1 MLLFDL
7 VQDVPHAF
15 LLGLHVE
22 GVVFVGLDLERDAL
36 HDLKAIGL
44 EADALDGVI
53 AHQAHLADAELL
65 EDLRPDAV
73 VTFVGLVPEVEVGID
88 GVEALFLEL
97 VGAYLLHQTDAT
109 ALLVEVDDEAAA
121 LLLDELHGLVQL
133 LAALAA
139 HRAEDV
145 PCGAAG
151 VDAHQYGL
159 AISDVALQEGDVLE
173 AGMLNK
179 SVERAQ
185 KKVEENNFGIRKRL
199 LEYDDVMNSQR
210 NVIYTRRRH
219 ALMGERIGL
228 DVMNTLYDATVALVE
243 QARETADFDGFK
255 LELFRTFALEC
266 PVTEETFRE
275 AKTDALTEQVFKAV
289 MEQYKRRTE
298 RMAQV
303 ADPVI
308 RQVFENQGAMYENIM
323 IPVTD
328 GKRMYNVSCNL
339 KEAYD
344 THSRAIV
351 KAFQKAV
358 TLLTIDEAWK
368 EHLRDMDDLR
378 QSVQNASY
386 ENKDPLLIYKLEAYN
401 LFKTMVETM
410 NRKTVAILMRGQIPV
425 QEAPDEERQAAPEVR
440 QAVPERRTDM
450 SRYRT
455 EKDDADAAPRS
466 ADSEGTQPQP
476 PTGPAPRQPQEP
488 VRVEKKV
495 GRNDPC
501 PCGSGKKYKNC
512 HGRGL

>member
-1 MLLFDL
+1 
-7 VQDVPHAF
+7 
-15 LLGLHVE
+15 
-22 GVVFVGLDLERDAL
+22 
-36 HDLKAIGL
+36 
-44 EADALDGVI
+44 
-53 AHQAHLADAELL
+53 
-65 EDLRPDAV
+65 
-73 VTFVGLVPEVEVGID
+73 
-88 GVEALFLEL
+88 
-97 VGAYLLHQTDAT
+97 
-109 ALLVEVDDEAAA
+109 
-121 LLLDELHGLVQL
+121 
-133 LAALAA
+133 
-139 HRAEDV
+139 
-145 PCGAAG
+145 
-151 VDAHQYGL
+151 
-159 AISDVALQEGDVLE
+159 
-173 AGMLNK
+173 
-179 SVERAQ
+179 
-185 KKVEENNFGIRKRL
+185 
-199 LEYDDVMNSQR
+199 
-210 NVIYTRRRH
+210 
-219 ALMGERIGL
+219 MGERIGL

-243 QARETADFDGFK
+243 QARDGGDFDGFK

-266 PVTEETFRE
+266 PVTEDTFRE
-275 AKTDALTEQVFKAV
+275 AKTDALTDQVFKAV

-476 PTGPAPRQPQEP
+476 PPGGPPGFVVACGMRPDARLQEGH
-488 VRVEKKV
+488 RVEV
-495 GRNDPC
+495 VDVDNVEPGQVNLEGMDVVLQVDNFQAP
-501 PCGSGKKYKNC
+501 PLQLVELGGKKLLETHDGDAASLVQESLKLGQEVSVVAGEDDVARIQ
-512 HGRGL
+512 GRDSIHRALQADVDDLHVGGT